1 MLVVLKFNAT
11 DTSTGSLNSGNLP
24 HDGRF
29 DFGCELLGKEEIWL
43 SHMCIHT
50 CTHYLKMGRAK
61 PETDKENKYFRFV
74 LFLSNF
80 G

>member
-1 MLVVLKFNAT
+1 MLVVLKFNVT
-11 DTSTGSLNSGNLP
+11 DTSTGSLNSGTT
-24 HDGRF
+24 HDARF

-50 CTHYLKMGRAK
+50 CTHYLKTGRAK

-74 LFLSNF
+74 LLLSNF